1 MIIVKRT
8 FEKPST
14 LEVIIAGVVS
24 VSLLVEVQDV
34 GISSGVGSKDDPVS
48 EFNWGIDQTF
58 KLTQPTATLVFSKLE
73 NGEIYCKAL

>member
-1 MIIVKRT
+1 MDFQDTYFVILIIVKRT

-24 VSLLVEVQDV
+24 ISLLVEVQDV

-48 EFNWGIDQTF
+48 KFDWEDGDKDGICW
-58 KLTQPTATLVFSKLE
+58 S
-73 NGEIYCKAL
+73 